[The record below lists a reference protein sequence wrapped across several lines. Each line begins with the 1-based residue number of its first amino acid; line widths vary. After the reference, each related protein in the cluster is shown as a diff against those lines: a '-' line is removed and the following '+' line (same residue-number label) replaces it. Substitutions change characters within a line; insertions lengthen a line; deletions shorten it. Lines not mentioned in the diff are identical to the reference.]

1 MVKMEKLTKLNFISI
16 PALFF
21 FLIVFG
27 LIFVTSTDVLSS
39 VYMCACHSV
48 KMMGLKCSEL
58 TPKTL

>member
-1 MVKMEKLTKLNFISI
+1 MVKTEKLTKLNFISI

-21 FLIVFG
+21 FIIVFG

-48 KMMGLKCSEL
+48 KMMGLKCSEF
-58 TPKTL
+58 TPNTL